1 MNATYLH
8 NQISVGV
15 GVALTAVANGE
26 DVVGAVIDM
35 QGAAGLEYVLQVG
48 AYTDGDVTPLVED
61 SDNGTDFTAVAD
73 TFLLGNAA
81 DLSDGV
87 VATDLQGGVV
97 ATDLQG
103 GVVATNLQGGVVATN
118 LQGGVALTAAG
129 VSKIGYI
136 GSKRYVRLTAVTA
149 AGSTLS
155 VGASAIKFGLRIR
168 GETAPDII
176 VA

>member
-1 MNATYLH
+1 MSSTTDLH
-8 NQISVGV
+8 NLIAVSV
-15 GVALTAVANGE
+15 GVALTAVADGE

-48 AYTDGDVTPLVED
+48 AYTDGSVTPLVED
-61 SDNGTDFTAVAD
+61 SANGTDFAAVD
-73 TFLLGNAA
+73 DKFLLGTEAGA
-81 DLSDGV
+81 
-87 VATDLQGGVV
+87 
-97 ATDLQG
+97 
-103 GVVATNLQGGVVATN
+103 
-118 LQGGVALTAAG
+118 ALTAAG

-155 VGASAIKFGLRIR
+155 VGASAIKFGLSER
-168 GETAPDII
+168 GNTAPNII

>member
-1 MNATYLH
+1 MNQTDLH
-8 NQISVGV
+8 NLISVGV

-73 TFLLGNAA
+73 TFLLGTEAGA
-81 DLSDGV
+81 
-87 VATDLQGGVV
+87 
-97 ATDLQG
+97 
-103 GVVATNLQGGVVATN
+103 
-118 LQGGVALTAAG
+118 ALTAAG